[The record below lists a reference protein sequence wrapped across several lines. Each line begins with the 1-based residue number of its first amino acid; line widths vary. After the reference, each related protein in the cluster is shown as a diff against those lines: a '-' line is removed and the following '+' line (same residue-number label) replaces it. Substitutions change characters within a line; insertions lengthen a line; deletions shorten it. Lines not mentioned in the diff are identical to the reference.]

1 MNILIS
7 NTTDMPIYEQIS
19 SQIKGLIASGEL
31 SPGDALPSIR
41 LLAKELHISVIT
53 TKRAYDEL
61 EKDGFIYTVSSKG
74 CYVSDTNSGLIRES
88 RLREIEGLI
97 EKTAALAGMI
107 KLSKKELI
115 EMIDLIYEEADEN
128 G

>member
-53 TKRAYDEL
+53 TPMTSLKRTGL
-61 EKDGFIYTVSSKG
+61 YTQSPQ
-74 CYVSDTNSGLIRES
+74 R
-88 RLREIEGLI
+88 
-97 EKTAALAGMI
+97 AAM
-107 KLSKKELI
+107 
-115 EMIDLIYEEADEN
+115 
-128 G
+128 

>member
-74 CYVSDTNSGLIRES
+74 SYVSDTNSGLIRES

>member
-41 LLAKELHISVIT
+41 LLAKELHTSVIT

-107 KLSKKELI
+107 KLSKK
-115 EMIDLIYEEADEN
+115 
-128 G
+128 

>member
-41 LLAKELHISVIT
+41 VLAKDLHISVIT